1 MQKTSKSEVDL
12 FFADE
17 RELLDKSRELIEDSS
32 ADEQSLRL
40 GFSELADKFESLVGK
55 AKKLIK
61 IGDSS
66 QRKLRKMQLQLRQQ
80 NDKIN
85 RQNEELIELNATKDK
100 FFSIISHDLKNPI
113 TSILLTAQVL
123 ENAAGRIAPEE
134 VNSQLGQI
142 RESVILLN
150 DLFDNLLRWARAQT
164 GKIDFEPE
172 RFYLKPLVKNVADLL
187 EGNARQKEIS
197 LNYSIEEG
205 IQVFG
210 DKNMIE
216 TVIRN
221 LITNAL
227 KFTYEGGEVRLVANK
242 FYGGTEISVIDDGV
256 GISEENQKKL
266 FRIDKNYK
274 TKGTSRETGTGLGL
288 ILCKEFIERHGGR
301 ISVMSRLGEGSRFS
315 FYLPNGD

>member
-1 MQKTSKSEVDL
+1 MTKIRKSDEEL
-12 FFADE
+12 FFSDE
-17 RELLDKSRELIEDSS
+17 IELLEKSRRIIEDPT
-32 ADEQSLRL
+32 ADRDSMAAAFMEMSL
-40 GFSELADKFESLVGK
+40 KFESLVSK

-80 NDKIN
+80 NDRIN
-85 RQNEELIELNATKDK
+85 RQNEELMELNSTKDK

-134 VNSQLGQI
+134 FSGQLAQI

-164 GKIDFEPE
+164 GKLEFEPE
-172 RFYLKPLVKNVADLL
+172 KFYLQPLIRNVIDLL
-187 EGNARQKEIS
+187 KVNADQKSLTLDYSVEDEI
-197 LNYSIEEG
+197 EA
-205 IQVFG
+205 FG

-221 LITNAL
+221 LVSNAI
-227 KFTYEGGEVRLVANK
+227 KFSYEGGSIQIIATR
-242 FYGGTEISVIDDGV
+242 FYGGIEISVADEGI
-256 GISEENQKKL
+256 GISDENQKKL
-266 FRIDKNYK
+266 FRIDLNYK
-274 TKGTSRETGTGLGL
+274 TKGTAREGGTGLGL
-288 ILCKEFIERHGGR
+288 ILCKEFVERHGGR
-301 ISVMSRLGEGSRFS
+301 MSVSSRVGEGSRFS
-315 FYLPNGD
+315 FYLPFGS